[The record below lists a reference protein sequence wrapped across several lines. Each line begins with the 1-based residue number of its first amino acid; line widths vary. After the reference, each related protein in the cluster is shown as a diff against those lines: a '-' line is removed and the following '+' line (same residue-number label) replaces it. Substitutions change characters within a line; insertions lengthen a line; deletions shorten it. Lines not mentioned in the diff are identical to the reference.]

1 MGYRQQPLIE
11 GKADGRGARI
21 FV

>member
-1 MGYRQQPLIE
+1 MGYRQQPPIE
-11 GKADGRGARI
+11 GMADGRGARI